1 MNFCPVSTTVVDG
14 GPTLKVVGVAAF
26 RIGIGFIT
34 EMFCVIETAGLSTL
48 VIVSSTTLLGVGTT
62 AGAV

>member
-1 MNFCPVSTTVVDG
+1 M
-14 GPTLKVVGVAAF
+14 GVADV

-34 EMFCVIETAGLSTL
+34 EMFWLIETAGLSTL
-48 VIVSSTTLLGVGTT
+48 VMVSCTMLLGVGTT